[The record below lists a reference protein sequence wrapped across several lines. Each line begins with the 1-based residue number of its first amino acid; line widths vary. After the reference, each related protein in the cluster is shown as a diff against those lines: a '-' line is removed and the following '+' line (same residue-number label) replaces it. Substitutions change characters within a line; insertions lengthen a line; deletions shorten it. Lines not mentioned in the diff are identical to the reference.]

1 MTLYVPHH
9 FALPDDA
16 AARALVAAVHVG
28 QLVTVGPDGV
38 PDATLLP
45 VLWTGDEVVV
55 HLARANEHWRRITDG
70 SPGLLVV
77 TGPDAYVT
85 PRWYASKREHGRV
98 VPTWN
103 YSVVHLSGPVTVH
116 DDTLWLRDAVTRL
129 TDRQESRTAGSE
141 RAWRVDDAPER
152 FVEGQLRAIV
162 GVSMRV
168 TRVEGKVKHSQNRS
182 EADRAGVVEGLSAS
196 GEPGGVAVAEQMQA
210 ASEAAASEPASEPDQ

>member
-1 MTLYVPHH
+1 MSLYVPRH
-9 FALPDDA
+9 FALPEPQDDEV
-16 AARALVAAVHVG
+16 RALVRAVHVG
-28 QLVTVGPDGV
+28 QLVTVGPHGV

-45 VLWTGDEVVV
+45 VLWEGDEVVV

-85 PRWYASKREHGRV
+85 PRWYASKQEHGRV

-103 YSVVHLSGPVTVH
+103 YSVVHLRGPVTVH
-116 DDTLWLRDAVTRL
+116 DDAGWLREAVTRL
-129 TDRQESRTAGSE
+129 TTRHEERTAEDGIGW
-141 RAWRVDDAPER
+141 AVDDAPET

-168 TRVEGKVKHSQNRS
+168 DQVEAKVKQSQNRS
-182 EADRAGVVEGLSAS
+182 PEDRRGVEAGLRETGDADSVAIADAMAGRRV
-196 GEPGGVAVAEQMQA
+196 
-210 ASEAAASEPASEPDQ
+210 DQ